1 MPVGR
6 GKSCHLLLPLGFA
19 PLASPSPRPGP
30 EPEQRGEVLRAAR
43 TVTGKKGP
51 KPQAL
56 GMGGG
61 DSLQA
66 PPTLGL
72 GRLLT
77 REGEPPLELFWCL
90 AASLCYEALARMGR
104 KPVWNPARSH

>member
-1 MPVGR
+1 MGTR
-6 GKSCHLLLPLGFA
+6 C
-19 PLASPSPRPGP
+19 
-30 EPEQRGEVLRAAR
+30 
-43 TVTGKKGP
+43 
-51 KPQAL
+51 KP
-56 GMGGG
+56 
-61 DSLQA
+61 

-90 AASLCYEALARMGR
+90 AASLCYEALARIGR